1 MVAAAA
7 AAAAVAGPVRLVLAV
22 AATERGGGGNLPS
35 LQFSAGMEM
44 QEDRAADFFC
54 FEQKWREWK
63 EIEALEMLG
72 ESRNGGWVSGWAGRR
87 ERSSY
92 ERKASGGS
100 ADFGAFSSNPN

>member
-1 MVAAAA
+1 MV
-7 AAAAVAGPVRLVLAV
+7 AAAVAGPVGLAV
-22 AATERGGGGNLPS
+22 AAAERGGVGNLPS

-44 QEDRAADFFC
+44 REDRAADFFLFC

-72 ESRNGGWVSGWAGRR
+72 ESRNGGWAGRR

-100 ADFGAFSSNPN
+100 ADFGAFSSNPT